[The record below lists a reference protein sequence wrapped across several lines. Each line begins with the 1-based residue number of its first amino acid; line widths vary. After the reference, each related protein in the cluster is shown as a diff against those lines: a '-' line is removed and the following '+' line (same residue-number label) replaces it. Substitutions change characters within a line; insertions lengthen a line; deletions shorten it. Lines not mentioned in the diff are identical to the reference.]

1 MAYKLGDRT
10 LFEKNSVH
18 AAFYRKYLKAEFSYH
33 VYTNY
38 EDDRTFDFFAFGKNK
53 VIEMIN
59 TGDIPQGEIN
69 NVLKW
74 YDIDKSYVN
83 IRGAVLARASKNPQL
98 MRLLSLAEKL
108 NPEML
113 NILEIQAKALSEQ
126 NKDDKE

>member
-1 MAYKLGDRT
+1 M
-10 LFEKNSVH
+10 
-18 AAFYRKYLKAEFSYH
+18 KAEFSYH

-126 NKDDKE
+126 NKTDKE